1 MSHQSTSYRG
11 PFIVI
16 TSLFFMWGLITV
28 LNDILVPHLKALFD
42 LNYTQSMLVQFTFFA
57 AYFVM
62 SLPSGWIV
70 TKVGYQKGI
79 VIGLITA
86 AVGCLLF
93 YPAAAV
99 PSYGL
104 FLTGLFILASGIT
117 VLQVAANPYVSVLGP
132 SDTSSSRLNLAQAF
146 NSLGTTVG
154 PYLGGILILS
164 AGILG
169 AEQLASMSTVDIEI
183 YKIEQAQSVQ
193 MPYLILAGVLV
204 LLAILI
210 WKFNLP
216 KILESN
222 DHSKPEGS
230 FKDALGFTHLKLGM
244 VAIFVYVGAE
254 VAIGSFLVNYFIDSL
269 KLGFSEQSAAGYVS
283 IYWGGAMIGRFIGAA
298 LLQKFNAGKFLGYV
312 SILASLFIVLT
323 MITTGKVAMWAIL
336 SVGLFNSVMFPTIF
350 TLGIKDLGSI
360 TGRGSSLLVMSIVG
374 GAIIPVAMGA
384 LADTID
390 IKYAFFLPV
399 LCYLY
404 IVYYGF
410 KGSNIVQDTSHLQTS
425 DSSETVRASH

>member
-1 MSHQSTSYRG
+1 MSNQSNSYRG

-42 LNYTQSMLVQFTFFA
+42 LNYTQSMFVQFTFFA

-117 VLQVAANPYVSVLGP
+117 VLQVAANPYVSVLGAP
-132 SDTSSSRLNLAQAF
+132 ETSSSRLNLAQAF

-169 AEQLASMSTVDIEI
+169 AEQLATMSAADIDM
-183 YKIEQAQSVQ
+183 YKVEQAQSVQ
-193 MPYLILAGVLV
+193 MPYLVLAGVLV
-204 LLAILI
+204 LLAIVI

-222 DHSKPEGS
+222 DSSKPEGS

-323 MITTGKVAMWAIL
+323 MVTTGKVAMWAIL

-374 GAIIPVAMGA
+374 GAIIPVIMGA

-410 KGSNIVQDTSHLQTS
+410 KGSNIIQDTSHLQTG